1 MAVIAGDGSALV
13 SKANGNGKRS
23 CECRAEGKR
32 DCECRRYYSDPTAD
46 WGYDSYRECYYFGH
60 TFYQHVIS
68 TEGHDL
74 PVHLTI
80 GSASETDFTLS
91 LKSLSRL
98 GKALAE
104 NGVAANISHAI
115 YDAGHDA
122 NGIYDYLA
130 NKQISPIIALNSR
143 NVSETE
149 TGRVVVNERGVPI
162 CEAGLEMRRH
172 SFAKKKR
179 RIAFNCPLTAT
190 TKCHQPLK
198 ALTLARNGW
207 IESWIGSHRDGH
219 NRSAFG
225 FGLTKHSQWTLVNMR
240 LPNGF
245 PLFMGRA
252 FDRTVEGNPPLFL
265 GE

>member
-1 MAVIAGDGSALV
+1 M
-13 SKANGNGKRS
+13 
-23 CECRAEGKR
+23 
-32 DCECRRYYSDPTAD
+32 
-46 WGYDSYRECYYFGH
+46 
-60 TFYQHVIS
+60 
-68 TEGHDL
+68 
-74 PVHLTI
+74 HLTI

-149 TGRVVVNERGVPI
+149 TGGVVVNERGVPI
-162 CEAGLEMRRH
+162 CDAGLEMRRH

-179 RIAFNCPLTAT
+179 RIAFNCPVKRPTHKNGKTIWKSYVDQCPLGVLCQPETKSGPVVTVSVAKNPRLYPPIDRKSVRFKQLMALRSGCERSNAQKKQTYKLGRRVCRNATHYLVRLYLVSLIEHATVWAKQGVTA
-190 TKCHQPLK
+190 
-198 ALTLARNGW
+198 
-207 IESWIGSHRDGH
+207 
-219 NRSAFG
+219 
-225 FGLTKHSQWTLVNMR
+225 
-240 LPNGF
+240 
-245 PLFMGRA
+245 
-252 FDRTVEGNPPLFL
+252 L
-265 GE
+265 GESPKAFEGWLFNFRSTHCPTP